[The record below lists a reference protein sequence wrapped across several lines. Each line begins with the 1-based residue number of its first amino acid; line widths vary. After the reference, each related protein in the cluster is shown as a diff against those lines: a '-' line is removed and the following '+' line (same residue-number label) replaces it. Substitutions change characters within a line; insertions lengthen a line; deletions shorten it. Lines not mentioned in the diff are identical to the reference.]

1 MKRLIPLFLALVL
14 SGSAIP
20 SLQGAAQPHKTRQ
33 AVLTPTEMR
42 FGDTV
47 RTGIPFAKDPTVI
60 RKGGRYYMYY
70 SIPAY
75 SPDRKPEQTAP
86 LQDGWNAGIAR
97 SKDLIH
103 WERVGDLDLR
113 DTHGQR
119 IWGAIAPC
127 VKRFGGKIHLFYQ
140 RYWDGAGNNNIWHA
154 VSKDGITFTNT
165 SDVPVFVMDAPWALN
180 RAIDAEV
187 YRVKDR
193 LILLFATRD
202 PEGKVQM
209 LGMAHAPYRSD
220 YGPDKWVLDSTDGPL
235 LKPDFEW
242 EGHCIEAPTVLK
254 YKGVWYMFYAGAYNH
269 ERQQIGLATSGDG
282 LHFTRIPPEGLLFP
296 AGEEG
301 AWNHGESGHPGV
313 FRDRDGKIYL
323 FFQGKAELKG
333 NYRLSVCRVELR

>member
-1 MKRLIPLFLALVL
+1 
-14 SGSAIP
+14 
-20 SLQGAAQPHKTRQ
+20 
-33 AVLTPTEMR
+33 
-42 FGDTV
+42 
-47 RTGIPFAKDPTVI
+47 
-60 RKGGRYYMYY
+60 
-70 SIPAY
+70 
-75 SPDRKPEQTAP
+75 
-86 LQDGWNAGIAR
+86 
-97 SKDLIH
+97 
-103 WERVGDLDLR
+103 
-113 DTHGQR
+113 
-119 IWGAIAPC
+119 
-127 VKRFGGKIHLFYQ
+127 
-140 RYWDGAGNNNIWHA
+140 
-154 VSKDGITFTNT
+154 
-165 SDVPVFVMDAPWALN
+165 MDAPWALN

-301 AWNHGESGHPGV
+301 ATFNP
-313 FRDRDGKIYL
+313 FRWDDEANAWVQAEDEDPIEMTYRGRTMGREVVDGYFTEVAL
-323 FFQGKAELKG
+323 W
-333 NYRLSVCRVELR
+333 R